1 MVRERIGE
9 LSLMKDLTRT
19 MEITMKEMDEEE
31 GTDDDEKA
39 KSSEVKPGPSSP
51 GIPGEKGTSSPDT
64 SSSPQGGVPST
75 VGGGSSVPPTASASG
90 SELPLPPKAS
100 PTASRSSTPRPRG
113 VPTRQ
118 MLMDKSE
125 EDVMAAE
132 GLTEEEKELKRKK
145 KAGMTKKQREA
156 YAALQEEQ
164 RQTRQKRI
172 DILTRKLVDRISVWT
187 ETDKGPEVT
196 HSFNEKTKFEVEN
209 LKMESFG
216 IEILHGKFILVQ
228 FSCHGMALSKLD
240 HLSLNSHWIHLHIER
255 CILYQVPEVPR
266 DQRLL

>member
-1 MVRERIGE
+1 MTFERIGE

-31 GTDDDEKA
+31 ATDDDEKA
-39 KSSEVKPGPSSP
+39 KSPEAKPGPSSP
-51 GIPGEKGTSSPDT
+51 GIPGEKGSSSDT

-75 VGGGSSVPPTASASG
+75 VGGGSSAPPTDSASS

-156 YAALQEEQ
+156 YAALQAEQ
-164 RQTRQKRI
+164 RETRQKRI

-216 IEILHGKFILVQ
+216 IEILHGKFILIQ
-228 FSCHGMALSKLD
+228 SCYCIALSKLD
-240 HLSLNSHWIHLHIER
+240 TLSFK
-255 CILYQVPEVPR
+255 
-266 DQRLL
+266 

>member
-1 MVRERIGE
+1 MICERIGE

-31 GTDDDEKA
+31 ATDDDEKA
-39 KSSEVKPGPSSP
+39 KSSEAKPGPSSP
-51 GIPGEKGTSSPDT
+51 GIPGEKGTSPSDT

-75 VGGGSSVPPTASASG
+75 VGGGSSVPPTAFASG

-100 PTASRSSTPRPRG
+100 PTASRSSTPRPKG

-228 FSCHGMALSKLD
+228 LSCHGIALSKLD

-255 CILYQVPEVPR
+255 CILY
-266 DQRLL
+266 

>member
-1 MVRERIGE
+1 
-9 LSLMKDLTRT
+9 MKDLTRT
-19 MEITMKEMDEEE
+19 MEITMKEMDEEDA
-31 GTDDDEKA
+31 TDDDEKA
-39 KSSEVKPGPSSP
+39 KSSEAKPGPSSP
-51 GIPGEKGTSSPDT
+51 GIPGEKVISSDT
-64 SSSPQGGVPST
+64 SSFPQGGVPSV
-75 VGGGSSVPPTASASG
+75 VGNGASPVPPTEATPN

-145 KAGMTKKQREA
+145 KAGMSKKQREA
-156 YAALQEEQ
+156 YMALQAEQ
-164 RQTRQKRI
+164 RETRQKRI

-216 IEILHGKFILVQ
+216 IEILHGEFILVQ
-228 FSCHGMALSKLD
+228 LS
-240 HLSLNSHWIHLHIER
+240 H
-255 CILYQVPEVPR
+255 
-266 DQRLL
+266 